1 MNVNTSLASNFPG
14 ETIMSRV
21 QLALN
26 VADLEASIEFY
37 TNLFQTP
44 PAKVREG
51 YANFA
56 IADPPL
62 KLVLFTGMG
71 EPGSLNHVGVEVDS
85 TDDVMSVIARTQEI
99 GMEQEIQENTSCC
112 FAVQDKTWV
121 KGPENDWEFY
131 TVLGDAPSMSC
142 GVSDA
147 TSGWATDSESAG
159 AEAESTCCS

>member
-1 MNVNTSLASNFPG
+1 
-14 ETIMSRV
+14 MSRV

-37 TNLFQTP
+37 TKLFGTE
-44 PAKVREG
+44 PAKIREG

-62 KLVLFTGMG
+62 KLVLFAGMG
-71 EPGSLNHVGVEVDS
+71 EPGSLNHIGVEVESSDE
-85 TDDVMSVIARTQEI
+85 VAAVIARAQSN
-99 GMEQEIQENTSCC
+99 GFEQTIQENTSCC

-131 TVLGDAPSMSC
+131 TVLADAPAMAC
-142 GVSDA
+142 GVDANTTGWSSD
-147 TSGWATDSESAG
+147 DSTPADEAVPASSA
-159 AEAESTCCS
+159 CCA

>member
-1 MNVNTSLASNFPG
+1 
-14 ETIMSRV
+14 MSRV

-26 VADLEASIEFY
+26 VADLDASIEFY
-37 TNLFQTP
+37 TKLFETQ

-71 EPGSLNHVGVEVDS
+71 EPGSLNHIGVEVES
-85 TDDVMSVIARTQEI
+85 RDDVAAVIARTEAN
-99 GMEQEIQENTSCC
+99 GMQQHIRENTSCC
-112 FAVQDKTWV
+112 YAVQDKTWI

-131 TVLGDAPSMSC
+131 TVLGDAPAMAC
-142 GVSDA
+142 VV
-147 TSGWATDSESAG
+147 
-159 AEAESTCCS
+159 EAETSTCC